1 MSIMDTFKIVKTNK
15 FGKDQSRVLTLDFN
29 SVRGRMSSELACCSA
44 AHCACRPALAGLE
57 AQHERLSASWHGW
70 VRTKRGGRFVRGRV
84 QL

>member
-29 SVRGRMSSELACCSA
+29 SVRSELACCSA

-57 AQHERLSASWHGW
+57 AQNQRLPASWHGW
-70 VRTKRGGRFVRGRV
+70 VRTKRGGRFVRAGFNCE
-84 QL
+84 QK